1 MWLGH
6 CARNLHFSTYS
17 HSFLFGSLY
26 QEIPSAFSEAN
37 RDVPINF
44 RSFLPFWILL
54 VNKLVKCLRSFLMK
68 LDMGLQSVEET
79 RNLNISHKVN
89 HISFGIDT
97 DITYAV
103 ASKR

>member
-1 MWLGH
+1 MFH
-6 CARNLHFSTYS
+6 
-17 HSFLFGSLY
+17 
-26 QEIPSAFSEAN
+26 
-37 RDVPINF
+37 DVPV

-54 VNKLVKCLRSFLMK
+54 VNKLVKCLRIFLMK

-103 ASKR
+103 ASKH